1 MPRNSSNTELEPE
14 ELVASARI
22 HAAIKEK
29 HDPLLRSIALSVA
42 KTGRVRRWPEVME
55 VASEVFH
62 EAVQEALKHADR
74 FDQTRSAAAWV
85 RGIAARVLLSR
96 RRSEAR
102 ASRCLPEA
110 MLGEE
115 AWAAA
120 LAQDCTEST
129 DAAVD
134 GRLDLEQA
142 LACIS
147 TDERRSIEFRYYQG
161 LDGKEL
167 ANALGVS
174 TPGAAR
180 VRVCRALQSLRAH
193 LAPAAEEVF
202 R

>member
-1 MPRNSSNTELEPE
+1 MTGAACPPR
-14 ELVASARI
+14 R
-22 HAAIKEK
+22 
-29 HDPLLRSIALSVA
+29 
-42 KTGRVRRWPEVME
+42 
-55 VASEVFH
+55 
-62 EAVQEALKHADR
+62 
-74 FDQTRSAAAWV
+74 
-85 RGIAARVLLSR
+85 
-96 RRSEAR
+96 
-102 ASRCLPEA
+102 
-110 MLGEE
+110 LGEE

-120 LAQDCTEST
+120 IAQICTGST
-129 DAAVD
+129 DVAVA

-167 ANALGVS
+167 ATALGVS

-193 LAPAAEEVF
+193 LAPDAEEVL